1 MSKGSTAKY
10 YQNNEERLQKKKACE
25 RYHSLST
32 EEKEKKWQYG
42 CERYKNLPGSSY
54 QQVLT
59 TSSKN

>member
-32 EEKEKKWQYG
+32 EEKGKKWQYG
-42 CERYKNLPGSSY
+42 CERYKNLPGLSY